1 MAGEERETAPLEAR
15 LAAARECVRAGFRVC
30 LHFDPICLFP
40 GWERGY
46 AATVDMPRVLIVDDS
61 RYQRHLIT
69 QALGGTFVSDQAADG
84 REAVTLFA
92 AALAAGTRYDLVV
105 MAAKAA
111 ALRRQ
116 GRTVLDL
123 SAGEP
128 DFPTPE
134 HIKAAAKIA
143 IDQNW
148 TRYTPVPGL
157 TDLREAVAAFFGK
170 TYGVT
175 VPAEAVI
182 ATNGGKQALYNLF
195 LATLNVGEEVLVP
208 APYWVSYP
216 DMLRL
221 AGAVPVP
228 VPSSPERGFLL
239 TPAELDRA
247 VTPATRA
254 LILNSPCNPTGAQYT
269 AEALAAIMAVVDLLE
284 VIHVEHQAAAGPFGP
299 LGRFQQLGA
308 AVEKKPAVIKPRQRV
323 LDA

>member
-1 MAGEERETAPLEAR
+1 MRTALRMR
-15 LAAARECVRAGFRVC
+15 LIA
-30 LHFDPICLFP
+30 PS
-40 GWERGY
+40 
-46 AATVDMPRVLIVDDS
+46 AT
-61 RYQRHLIT
+61 
-69 QALGGTFVSDQAADG
+69 LG
-84 REAVTLFA
+84 
-92 AALAAGTRYDLVV
+92 

-228 VPSSPERGFLL
+228 VPSSP
-239 TPAELDRA
+239 
-247 VTPATRA
+247 
-254 LILNSPCNPTGAQYT
+254 N
-269 AEALAAIMAVVDLLE
+269 AA
-284 VIHVEHQAAAGPFGP
+284 FS
-299 LGRFQQLGA
+299 
-308 AVEKKPAVIKPRQRV
+308 
-323 LDA
+323 